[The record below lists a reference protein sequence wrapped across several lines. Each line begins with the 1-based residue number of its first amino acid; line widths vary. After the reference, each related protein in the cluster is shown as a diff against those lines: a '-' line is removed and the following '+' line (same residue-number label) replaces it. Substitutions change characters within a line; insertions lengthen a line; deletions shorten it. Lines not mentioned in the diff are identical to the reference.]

1 MSKLKV
7 AIFDDEPDAVAAI
20 ELIIKEFCT
29 QLEVVATAN
38 LIDQGWE
45 LIRETEPDLVLLDI
59 DMPRGSGFDL
69 LERFPI
75 RKFDVIFI
83 TAYSRFEEKAKVY
96 GAFEYLLKPIDIE
109 GFVEVIQRFSA
120 YKAKH
125 PQSQFKLPLH
135 K

>member
-1 MSKLKV
+1 MTKFKV
-7 AIFDDEPDAVAAI
+7 AILDDEPDAVAGI
-20 ELIIKEFCT
+20 ELIIQEFCP

-38 LIDQGWE
+38 LIDKGWE
-45 LIRETEPDLVLLDI
+45 LIRDTKPDLVLLDI

-83 TAYSRFEEKAKVY
+83 TAYARFEEKAKAY
-96 GAFEYLLKPIDIE
+96 GAFEYLLKPIDID
-109 GFVEVIQRFSA
+109 GFVSVI
-120 YKAKH
+120 KAFIEYRAIKGD
-125 PQSQFKLPLH
+125 QSFKLPIQ

>member
-1 MSKLKV
+1 MNKFKV
-7 AIFDDEPDAVAAI
+7 AILDDEPDAVAGI
-20 ELIIKEFCT
+20 ELIIQEFCP

-38 LIDQGWE
+38 LIDKGWE
-45 LIRETEPDLVLLDI
+45 LIRDSKPDLVLLDI

-83 TAYSRFEEKAKVY
+83 TAYAQFEEKAKAY
-96 GAFEYLLKPIDIE
+96 GAFEYLLKPIDID
-109 GFVEVIQRFSA
+109 GFVSVIQAFIEH
-120 YKAKH
+120 KATKGN
-125 PQSQFKLPLH
+125 PNFKLPIQ